1 MNIDIF
7 LNLNLTLTKTPKMKK
22 LLTVAILWAVSL
34 ASMAADTTTA
44 PGPAT
49 STGLGQA
56 RQAIE
61 VKNYD
66 SAIKLLQLAEDK
78 ASADWHNLMGYSL
91 RKKTPPDW
99 PAAEKH
105 YQMALEKDPK
115 HRGALEYYGELLLTK
130 NDLPGAEA
138 LLQRLEKAC
147 FFGCEE
153 LRDLRKSVAEFKA
166 KK

>member
-1 MNIDIF
+1 
-7 LNLNLTLTKTPKMKK
+7 MKK
-22 LLTVAILWAVSL
+22 KFAVAILWAASL
-34 ASMAADTTTA
+34 ASMAADTS
-44 PGPAT
+44 PSSGPAT
-49 STGLGQA
+49 SNWLAQA

-66 SAIKLLQLAEDK
+66 LAVKVLNQSNEK
-78 ASADWHNLMGYSL
+78 SSADWHNLMGYSL
-91 RKKTPPDW
+91 RKKTPPDL
-99 PAAEKH
+99 PAAEKN
-105 YQMALEKDPK
+105 YQMALEKDAK
-115 HRGALEYYGELLLTK
+115 HRGALEYYGELLLMK

-153 LRDLRKSVAEFKA
+153 LRDLKKSVADFKA

>member
-1 MNIDIF
+1 
-7 LNLNLTLTKTPKMKK
+7 MKK
-22 LLTVAILWAVSL
+22 PLAVAILWAVSL
-34 ASMAADTTTA
+34 TSMAADSA
-44 PGPAT
+44 PASGPAT
-49 STGLGQA
+49 PHWLAQA
-56 RQAIE
+56 RQAVE
-61 VKNYD
+61 AKNYD
-66 SAIKLLQLAEDK
+66 LAVKVLNQSDEK

-91 RKKTPPDW
+91 RKKTPPDL
-99 PAAEKH
+99 PAAEKN

-115 HRGALEYYGELLLTK
+115 HRGALEYYGELLLLK

-153 LRDLRKSVAEFKA
+153 LSDLKKSVADFKA

>member
-1 MNIDIF
+1 
-7 LNLNLTLTKTPKMKK
+7 MKK
-22 LLTVAILWAVSL
+22 PFIAAILWAVSL
-34 ASMAADTTTA
+34 ASTAADTPSA
-44 PGPAT
+44 PGSAT
-49 STGLGQA
+49 SSWLSQA

-61 VKNYD
+61 AKNYD
-66 SAIKLLQLAEDK
+66 LAVKVLNQADEK

-91 RKKTPPDW
+91 RKKSPADL
-99 PAAEKH
+99 PAAEKN
-105 YQMALEKDPK
+105 YQMALDKDPK
-115 HRGALEYYGELLLTK
+115 HRGALEYYGELLLLK

-153 LRDLRKSVAEFKA
+153 LRDLKKSVADFKA

>member
-1 MNIDIF
+1 
-7 LNLNLTLTKTPKMKK
+7 MKK
-22 LLTVAILWAVSL
+22 PFALAILCAASW
-34 ASMAADTTTA
+34 ASMAADSA
-44 PGPAT
+44 PASGPAT
-49 STGLGQA
+49 PHWLGQA
-56 RQAIE
+56 RQAVE
-61 VKNYD
+61 AKNYD
-66 SAIKLLQLAEDK
+66 LAIQVLNQSNDK
-78 ASADWHNLMGYSL
+78 VSADWHNLMGYSL

-99 PAAEKH
+99 PAAEKN

-115 HRGALEYYGELLLTK
+115 HRGALEYYGELLLLK

-153 LRDLRKSVAEFKA
+153 LRDLRKSVADFKA

>member
-1 MNIDIF
+1 
-7 LNLNLTLTKTPKMKK
+7 MKK
-22 LLTVAILWAVSL
+22 PFVVAVLWAVSL
-34 ASMAADTTTA
+34 ASMAADYAPASGSATA
-44 PGPAT
+44 NWLA
-49 STGLGQA
+49 QA

-61 VKNYD
+61 AKNYD
-66 SAIKLLQLAEDK
+66 LAVTVLNQSDVK
-78 ASADWHNLMGYSL
+78 SSADWHNLMGYSL
-91 RKKTPPDW
+91 RKKTPPDL
-99 PAAEKH
+99 PAAEKN

-115 HRGALEYYGELLLTK
+115 HRGALEYYGELLLLK

-153 LRDLRKSVAEFKA
+153 LRDLKKSVADFKA